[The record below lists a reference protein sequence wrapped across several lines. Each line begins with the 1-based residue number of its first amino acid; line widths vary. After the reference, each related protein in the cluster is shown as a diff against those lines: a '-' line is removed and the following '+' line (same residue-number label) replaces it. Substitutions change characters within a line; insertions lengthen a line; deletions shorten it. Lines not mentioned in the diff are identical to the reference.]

1 MGDFLTCLDALRR
14 GFRDGVS
21 YEDLYQRLL
30 MGCGGSPADEYLLL
44 ADYAAYCAA
53 EQRMVET
60 YEDAAKWNRMSLLNI
75 ARSGDFAADRAVRE
89 YADHIWHVSH
99 R

>member
-1 MGDFLTCLDALRR
+1 
-14 GFRDGVS
+14 
-21 YEDLYQRLL
+21 
-30 MGCGGSPADEYLLL
+30 
-44 ADYAAYCAA
+44 
-53 EQRMVET
+53 MVET
-60 YEDAAKWNRMSLLNI
+60 YEDAARWNRMSLLNI